1 MKPPILAISL
11 SLAAGALAGVA
22 THWSELSA
30 LSGSPR
36 AAVSGP
42 IHASE
47 TATPFYLNEARI
59 TSDEDSALPGTSE
72 SESFSSLS
80 FQKQKESLLR
90 LSTRL
95 LKGGSCGDQLLLAR
109 AMSELSFEQANALW
123 EGITKTEGLKLDP
136 ANVAHTALTERLA
149 ALDPIRTLE
158 LGKKNSDPK
167 ITQAAILA
175 MAHQNGA
182 DALRALAQLPDKF
195 RGSVASEMR
204 GALNDA
210 IGRASGS
217 LSEITAVL
225 KENPQ
230 LMNQKS
236 DSEGAV
242 RRLVGQVAS
251 HAAESDPAAAMFE
264 VRRMAT
270 DLAEVKPGEDP
281 KAAQSAIVARIASQ
295 MTRVLRYEAPDSAR
309 VVFNNLSDTERN
321 STMVALEASARLRQ
335 YGTDTAIQFA
345 EKQAAPQS
353 TKDAARGIWWSL
365 AQQDRGSALQ
375 WIESLPDGAFRDG
388 ALNSVMQE
396 ASFRTRSFGDTQEA
410 IRVGQELRSTRSKL
424 DYFTS
429 LAQQRRSDGS
439 SQNEFISKLPLPE
452 PEKRELRRRLAP
464 IPIQ

>member
-1 MKPPILAISL
+1 
-11 SLAAGALAGVA
+11 
-22 THWSELSA
+22 
-30 LSGSPR
+30 
-36 AAVSGP
+36 
-42 IHASE
+42 
-47 TATPFYLNEARI
+47 
-59 TSDEDSALPGTSE
+59 
-72 SESFSSLS
+72 
-80 FQKQKESLLR
+80 
-90 LSTRL
+90 
-95 LKGGSCGDQLLLAR
+95 
-109 AMSELSFEQANALW
+109 MSELNFEQANALW

-136 ANVAHTALTERLA
+136 ANVAHTALVERLA
-149 ALDPIRTLE
+149 ALDPARTLE

-167 ITQAAILA
+167 ISQAAILA